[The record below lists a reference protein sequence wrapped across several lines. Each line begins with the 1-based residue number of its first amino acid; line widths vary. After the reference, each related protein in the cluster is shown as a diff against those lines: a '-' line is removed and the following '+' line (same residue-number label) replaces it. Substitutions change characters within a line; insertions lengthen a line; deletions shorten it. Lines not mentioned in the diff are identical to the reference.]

1 MPSISHCGGY
11 GKPRHWSCKGLLS
24 LVEQNWSWWVNI
36 SLAERPETTW
46 LDVEMW
52 TLNEIEELLWIMA
65 WRLAFDFLYC
75 PLTIWVLVLIL
86 NLCCFW
92 RRPSVSTLNPGEGLV
107 LIMVGR
113 PSNCNLE
120 HISVELLLSTNL
132 LILWNIWVAV
142 VSTFDY
148 HICGE
153 WYLDSTGQRTGWLFH
168 IYCGNGYKVMELVLP
183 DMQIVICDS
192 LELIATS
199 WVAKLDVCGSE

>member
-1 MPSISHCGGY
+1 MPSISHSGGY
-11 GKPRHWSCKGLLS
+11 GKPRRRSCEGLLG

-36 SLAERPETTW
+36 SLADLERPETTW
-46 LDVEMW
+46 LDLEKW

-86 NLCCFW
+86 NLYCFW
-92 RRPSVSTLNPGEGLV
+92 QRPSVSALNPGEGLV

-120 HISVELLLSTNL
+120 YIPVGLLLSTNWI
-132 LILWNIWVAV
+132 ILWNIWVAV
-142 VSTFDY
+142 VSTVDY
-148 HICGE
+148 HICDE

-168 IYCGNGYKVMELVLP
+168 IYCGNGYKVMQLVLSN
-183 DMQIVICDS
+183 MQI
-192 LELIATS
+192 ELITTS
-199 WVAKLDVCGSE
+199 WVARLDVCGSG

>member
-11 GKPRHWSCKGLLS
+11 GKPRRRSLEGLLG

-36 SLAERPETTW
+36 SLADLERPETTW

-52 TLNEIEELLWIMA
+52 TLNEIEKLLWIMA

-86 NLCCFW
+86 NLYCFW
-92 RRPSVSTLNPGEGLV
+92 QRPSVSALNPGEGLV

-120 HISVELLLSTNL
+120 YIPVGLLLSTN
-132 LILWNIWVAV
+132 WNIWVAV
-142 VSTFDY
+142 VSTVDY

-168 IYCGNGYKVMELVLP
+168 IYCGNGYKVTELVLSN
-183 DMQIVICDS
+183 MQI
-192 LELIATS
+192 ELITTS

>member
-1 MPSISHCGGY
+1 MPSISHSGGY
-11 GKPRHWSCKGLLS
+11 GKPRRRSCEGLLG

-36 SLAERPETTW
+36 SLADLERPETTW
-46 LDVEMW
+46 LDLEKW

-86 NLCCFW
+86 NLYCFW
-92 RRPSVSTLNPGEGLV
+92 QRPSVSALNPGEGLV

-120 HISVELLLSTNL
+120 YIPVGLLLSTNWI
-132 LILWNIWVAV
+132 ILWNIWVAV
-142 VSTFDY
+142 VSTVDY
-148 HICGE
+148 HICDE

-168 IYCGNGYKVMELVLP
+168 IHCGNGYKVMQLVLSN
-183 DMQIVICDS
+183 MQI
-192 LELIATS
+192 ELITTS
-199 WVAKLDVCGSE
+199 WVARLDVCGSG

>member
-1 MPSISHCGGY
+1 MPSISHSGGY
-11 GKPRHWSCKGLLS
+11 GKPCRRSCEGLLG

-36 SLAERPETTW
+36 SLADLERPETTW
-46 LDVEMW
+46 LDLEMW

-86 NLCCFW
+86 NLYCFW
-92 RRPSVSTLNPGEGLV
+92 QRPSVSALNPGEGLV

-120 HISVELLLSTNL
+120 YIPVGLLLSTNWI
-132 LILWNIWVAV
+132 ILWNIWVAV
-142 VSTFDY
+142 VSTVDY

-168 IYCGNGYKVMELVLP
+168 IHCGNGYKVMQLVLSN
-183 DMQIVICDS
+183 MQI
-192 LELIATS
+192 ELITTS
-199 WVAKLDVCGSE
+199 WVARLDVCGSG

>member
-1 MPSISHCGGY
+1 MPWISHSGGY
-11 GKPRHWSCKGLLS
+11 GKPRRRSCEGLLG

-36 SLAERPETTW
+36 SLADLERPETTW
-46 LDVEMW
+46 LDLEMW

-86 NLCCFW
+86 NLYCFW
-92 RRPSVSTLNPGEGLV
+92 QRPSVSALNPGEGLV

-120 HISVELLLSTNL
+120 YIPVGLLLSTNWI
-132 LILWNIWVAV
+132 ILWNIWVAV
-142 VSTFDY
+142 VSTVDY
-148 HICGE
+148 HICDE

-168 IYCGNGYKVMELVLP
+168 IHCGNGYKVMQLVLSN
-183 DMQIVICDS
+183 MQI
-192 LELIATS
+192 ELITTS
-199 WVAKLDVCGSE
+199 WVARLDVCGSG

>member
-1 MPSISHCGGY
+1 MPSISHSGGY
-11 GKPRHWSCKGLLS
+11 GKPRRRSCEGLLG

-36 SLAERPETTW
+36 SLVDLERPETTW
-46 LDVEMW
+46 LDLEMW

-86 NLCCFW
+86 NLYCFW
-92 RRPSVSTLNPGEGLV
+92 QRPSVSALNPGEGLV

-120 HISVELLLSTNL
+120 YIPVGLLLSTNWI
-132 LILWNIWVAV
+132 ILWNIWVAV
-142 VSTFDY
+142 VSTVDY
-148 HICGE
+148 HICDE

-168 IYCGNGYKVMELVLP
+168 IHCGNGYKVMQLVLSN
-183 DMQIVICDS
+183 MQI
-192 LELIATS
+192 ELITTS
-199 WVAKLDVCGSE
+199 WVARLDVCGSG

>member
-1 MPSISHCGGY
+1 MASISHSGGY
-11 GKPRHWSCKGLLS
+11 GKPRRRSCEGLLG

-36 SLAERPETTW
+36 SLADLERPETTW
-46 LDVEMW
+46 LDLEKW

-86 NLCCFW
+86 NLYCFW
-92 RRPSVSTLNPGEGLV
+92 QRPSVSALNPGEGLV

-120 HISVELLLSTNL
+120 YIPVGLLLSTNWI
-132 LILWNIWVAV
+132 ILWNIWVAV
-142 VSTFDY
+142 VSTVDY

-168 IYCGNGYKVMELVLP
+168 IHCGNGYKVMQLVLSN
-183 DMQIVICDS
+183 MQI
-192 LELIATS
+192 ELITTS
-199 WVAKLDVCGSE
+199 WVARLDVCGSG